1 MSKLLLVEDDQ
12 SIVSSLSDYLGN
24 EGFKIENAPGQ
35 KEAIEKLDSDQYDI
49 ALVDIQL
56 SNGNGFSVCSA
67 IKERGTMPVIFLTAS
82 DDEYSVVAGL
92 DMGADDYISKP
103 FRPREL
109 LSRINSVLRITK
121 NTQNIISYL
130 DLVVDTN
137 QATVSKNGKE
147 ILLSAMEYKLLL
159 VFLRNKGIVL
169 SRRRLLELL
178 WDTTGEF
185 INDNTL
191 TVYMKRLRDKIE
203 TNPQEPEIIITFV
216 GLAIRWVDMDFIRNK
231 EVKRQIVVSSI
242 LILFWGGIGIIVDSK
257 AVWIVL
263 SAIISSSAVSLFFT
277 YQRYKKI
284 ADFVCILIG
293 CYMEMKKFLLGSF
306 KKVSYLFYMMKYPR

>member
-1 MSKLLLVEDDQ
+1 MSFLYHALGLIKAEQNAHQRACYPAGRVA
-12 SIVSSLSDYLGN
+12 SSP
-24 EGFKIENAPGQ
+24 FF
-35 KEAIEKLDSDQYDI
+35 
-49 ALVDIQL
+49 QL
-56 SNGNGFSVCSA
+56 
-67 IKERGTMPVIFLTAS
+67 ERN

-109 LSRINSVLRITK
+109 LSRINSVLRRTK
-121 NTQNIISYL
+121 NTQNIISYH

-137 QATVSKNGKE
+137 QATVVKNGTE

-191 TVYMKRLRDKIE
+191 TVYMKRLRDNNLPFNFFISDKVHI
-203 TNPQEPEIIITFV
+203 NPPYSQAHE
-216 GLAIRWVDMDFIRNK
+216 R
-231 EVKRQIVVSSI
+231 
-242 LILFWGGIGIIVDSK
+242 
-257 AVWIVL
+257 
-263 SAIISSSAVSLFFT
+263 
-277 YQRYKKI
+277 
-284 ADFVCILIG
+284 
-293 CYMEMKKFLLGSF
+293 
-306 KKVSYLFYMMKYPR
+306 